1 LGIWLISFL
10 RAANIKNGNCKM
22 EMRALNLKTKK
33 NGPKSVFLN
42 LSRSNKVFNV
52 STYTLAIEVLLTIN
66 LELPPSA

>member
-1 LGIWLISFL
+1 
-10 RAANIKNGNCKM
+10 M

-42 LSRSNKVFNV
+42 LSRSNKVFNI